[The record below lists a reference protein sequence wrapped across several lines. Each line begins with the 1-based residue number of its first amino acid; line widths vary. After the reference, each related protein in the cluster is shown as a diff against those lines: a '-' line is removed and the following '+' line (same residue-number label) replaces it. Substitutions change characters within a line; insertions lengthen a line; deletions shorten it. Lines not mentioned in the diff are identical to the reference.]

1 MTRAVAMCLRVIRGK
16 PEPSV
21 RLRRKGVMTLMKCKT
36 LLLAILTVEL
46 LAAAIEVQA
55 APTLDQANE
64 NPFSGFAQI
73 AGEYR
78 AQTFTVGITGTLS
91 RFEVELFGVG
101 ATGSAVFEIWN
112 TTSGQPVAVPGTAL
126 ASATIEFSGVDHA
139 FVGADLSPGISVRA
153 GDVLAIVLKGGAS
166 QLAYWDHT
174 ADLYPSG
181 SAFTTADPTGPWI
194 SIGGFGGA
202 QDFNF
207 RTFVDTAPAVLL
219 QTLHDDVT
227 GFGPARILER
237 TVAQA
242 QVYYAVP
249 DIQATCAAL
258 RFFDY
263 EVRVIW
269 KLSKATRKA
278 ASWKITKAQMDDW
291 LGQSGSIQIALG
303 CT

>member
-1 MTRAVAMCLRVIRGK
+1 
-16 PEPSV
+16 
-21 RLRRKGVMTLMKCKT
+21 MKCKT
-36 LLLAILTVEL
+36 LMLAILAVEL

-112 TTSGQPVAVPGTAL
+112 TSSGQPVAIPGTAL

-181 SAFTTADPTGPWI
+181 GAFTTATANPTGPWI
-194 SIGGFGGA
+194 SIGGFGGST
-202 QDFNF
+202 DFNF
-207 RTFVDTAPAVLL
+207 RTFVDVAPAVLL

-227 GFGPARILER
+227 GFGPAGILEK

-242 QVYYAVP
+242 QMYYGNN
-249 DIQATCAAL
+249 DIGATCAVL
-258 RFFDY
+258 QFFDY

-278 ASWKITKAQMDDW
+278 APWKITKAQMDDW